1 MELLAAQVQSL
12 TERLDVKQPTAANNP
27 TTSTIA
33 SAMPSYTASMLSS
46 EYHHSVS
53 TESGGPMAGYCDG
66 TNVHI
71 EVITEEIVSLYHA
84 MPCRGHAYYC
94 ESTNYSTNR

>member
-1 MELLAAQVQSL
+1 
-12 TERLDVKQPTAANNP
+12 
-27 TTSTIA
+27 
-33 SAMPSYTASMLSS
+33 MPSYTASMLSS
-46 EYHHSVS
+46 ESHHSAS
-53 TESGGPMAGYCDG
+53 AECGESLACYCDG

-94 ESTNYSTNR
+94 ESANYSTTGRQMSGDRVL